1 LLSLVVWQKFTDVSE
16 MLAVSIIALMMEAA
30 STSETSVNF
39 YQTTRR
45 INPEDSPLHI
55 RRHENLKSHKLL

>member
-1 LLSLVVWQKFTDVSE
+1 LLRHVVWQKFTDVSE
-16 MLAVSIIALMMEAA
+16 VLSSALNRAMIAA

-45 INPEDSPLHI
+45 NSPEDSYL
-55 RRHENLKSHKLL
+55 RLQT